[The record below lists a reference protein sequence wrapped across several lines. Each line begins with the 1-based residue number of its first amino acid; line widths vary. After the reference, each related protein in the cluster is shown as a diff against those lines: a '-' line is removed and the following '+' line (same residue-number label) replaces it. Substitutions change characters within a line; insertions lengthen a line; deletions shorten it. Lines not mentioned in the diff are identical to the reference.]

1 MSVTLKNKI
10 QMKIILG
17 ITTVLLL
24 AVFSVAY
31 LYFSNL
37 TGDSRSNDKTLAG
50 IPADASVIFNFSN
63 DRSLYE
69 IFKDYPVFDA
79 ITGEKKKKELSWLK
93 SLLLN
98 NRDLYNTTQGQKVFL
113 SFHPMS
119 ADSLQYLWVM
129 PLQEDLKL
137 AEIQEVLTKHDNNQ
151 IKITAGSGVSLLEI
165 KNSAIDG
172 SFYIGIDRGIA
183 KGSFSKTLLLESLD
197 KNGKKISKEFIK
209 EINDVMLKDDD
220 ALASLFINHNEPGF
234 LKVFFKQNPN
244 GNFGLFSS
252 FAAYSSLHL
261 NYKSDALMFNGLTRI
276 TDRHDGYLNLFL
288 KQKPVKNTIKRIIPY
303 NLSNAICYGLSDYN
317 LFNTGLKRLFR
328 IRKELSTL
336 DEQMTLITTETG
348 INTDR
353 DIKKLWGHE
362 FGNIQL
368 STFENLA
375 VIRISN
381 GRQLQFFL
389 EPLSAFYSDAV
400 RKMNYENLFYYYFGD
415 PLKKY
420 SKPFF
425 AVTDNLVIIS
435 NSPGTV
441 QRFLN
446 DYNTDRLLYN
456 NESFT
461 RFDQLV
467 ADQSNVSFLL
477 QLSNSENLLKSLL
490 KKEYSPVF
498 NSKEYGFKDFYGVS
512 YQLTS
517 NADYFF
523 TNFYLGYENTIAVS
537 TDSIVYSKD
546 NNR

>member
-1 MSVTLKNKI
+1 
-10 QMKIILG
+10 MKIILG

-63 DRSLYE
+63 DKSLYE
-69 IFKDYPVFDA
+69 IFKDYEVFDV
-79 ITGEKKKKELSWLK
+79 ISGKKKKQELSWLK
-93 SLLLN
+93 SLLLD
-98 NRDLYNTTQGQKVFL
+98 NRELYSATQGQKVFL

-119 ADSLQYLWVM
+119 SDSLQYLWIM
-129 PLQEDLKL
+129 PLQENLML
-137 AEIQEVLTKHDNNQ
+137 TEIREILMKTHGNQ
-151 IKITAGSGVSLLEI
+151 IKITSAAGLSFLEI
-165 KNSAIDG
+165 KNNMIND

-183 KGSFSKTLLLESLD
+183 KGSFSKTLLLQSLD
-197 KNGKKISKEFIK
+197 KDGGKISKEFIR
-209 EINDVMLKDDD
+209 EINEAMLKDDD
-220 ALASLFINHNEPGF
+220 ALASMFINHNEPGF
-234 LKVFFKQNPN
+234 LKTFFKQTPT

-252 FAAYSSLHL
+252 FAAYSSLHM
-261 NYKSDALMFNGLTRI
+261 NYKGDALMFNGLTRI
-276 TDRHDGYLNLFL
+276 TKKHDGYLNLFL
-288 KQKPVKNTIKRIIPY
+288 KQKPVKNTIKKLIPY

-317 LFNTGLKRLFR
+317 LFNTGLKRLFG
-328 IRKELSTL
+328 IRKELTTL
-336 DEQMTLITTETG
+336 EDQIRLITAETG
-348 INTDR
+348 INPDR
-353 DIKKLWGHE
+353 DIKKLWGNE
-362 FGNIQL
+362 FSNIQL

-389 EPLSAFYSDAV
+389 EPLSSFYSDAI
-400 RKMNYENLFYYYFGD
+400 RKMNYENLFYYYLGD

-420 SKPFF
+420 NKPFF
-425 AVTDNLVIIS
+425 AITDNLVIIS
-435 NSPGTV
+435 NSSGTV

-446 DYNTDRLLYN
+446 DYNSDRLLYN

-477 QLSNSENLLKSLL
+477 QLNNSETLLKSLL
-490 KKEYSPVF
+490 KKQYSKILDS
-498 NSKEYGFKDFYGVS
+498 NEDGLKDFYGVS

-517 NADYFF
+517 NTEHFF
-523 TNFYLGYENTIAVS
+523 TNFYLGYANTTALSV
-537 TDSIVYSKD
+537 DSLVYSTD